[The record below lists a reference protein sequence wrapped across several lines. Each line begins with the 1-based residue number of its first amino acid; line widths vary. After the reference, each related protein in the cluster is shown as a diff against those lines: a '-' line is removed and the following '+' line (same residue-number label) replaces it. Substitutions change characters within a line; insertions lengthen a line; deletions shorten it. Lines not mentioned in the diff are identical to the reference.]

1 MGIFPTQREV
11 NDNRARILGVS
22 VAHQAPL
29 GHYEELLALA
39 SSGVGPTTS
48 GAYSASQAIQCALMI
63 PFYMQESFQ
72 PVAVDWICVAAKAM
86 DANTT
91 AMAYNWIITDEN
103 GKVVATTPIV
113 NNTACTVGLMTQ
125 TFTLATSPLRPG
137 TYYYG
142 FAYYDNTTTV
152 SSTTTFSQYSIGTA
166 AKQKIMGI
174 KMWTYF
180 GTGAQV
186 PSTMTNGASCTLS
199 IPTTNIQYNMIN
211 CNIRCIM

>member
-22 VAHQAPL
+22 CAQQAPL
-29 GHYEELLALA
+29 GHYEHLLALA
-39 SSGVGPTTS
+39 ASGVGPTTS
-48 GAYSASQAIQCALMI
+48 SAYSAGQAIQCALMI
-63 PFYMQESFQ
+63 PFYMQESWA
-72 PVAVDWICVAAKAM
+72 PVAVDWLCVTAKAM
-86 DANTT
+86 DVNTT
-91 AMAYNWIITDEN
+91 SMAYNWIITNEI

-113 NNTACTVGLMTQ
+113 NNTACTAGLMTQ
-125 TFTLATSPLRPG
+125 TFTPASVPLPPG

-142 FAYYDNTTTV
+142 FAYFDNTTTV
-152 SSTTTFSQYSIGTA
+152 SSTTTFSQYSIA
-166 AKQKIMGI
+166 NVAKQKIMGI

-199 IPTTNIQYNMIN
+199 IPTTNIEYNMIN
-211 CNIRCIM
+211 CNIRCIV